1 MLQMSGIFNKQC
13 EPLMRS
19 TNASLQSHRPSLKIL
34 IHFMWER
41 EREKRGDTIYEVRG
55 EITLVF
61 SLLMEHDVKNV
72 LSAVSLTAIS
82 RQPRETGGSLEE

>member
-1 MLQMSGIFNKQC
+1 MIESNCASDVWC
-13 EPLMRS
+13 ENEKYKCITTKS
-19 TNASLQSHRPSLKIL
+19 QAFTENSNSFHVG
-34 IHFMWER
+34 

-82 RQPRETGGSLEE
+82 QQPRETGGSLEE